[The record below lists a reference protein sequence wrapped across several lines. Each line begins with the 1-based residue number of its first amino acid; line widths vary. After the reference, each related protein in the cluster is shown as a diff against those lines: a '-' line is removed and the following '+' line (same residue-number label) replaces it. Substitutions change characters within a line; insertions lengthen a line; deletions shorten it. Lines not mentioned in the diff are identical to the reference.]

1 VVGCSLNDS
10 KLISSIEKIFSSEM
24 GIKNGQIYALLALWA
39 GQRFSLSDFLLRLTN
54 TLRKGLLFLI
64 FEQYFMGSHNRE
76 FGVQQQLG
84 SLLSLSSHS
93 ELLQELLKRYESNK
107 NPLKTVVRKC
117 MRIQSEQQALKLL
130 TSAFIG
136 ASIAGKT

>member
-1 VVGCSLNDS
+1 
-10 KLISSIEKIFSSEM
+10 M
-24 GIKNGQIYALLALWA
+24 GVKNGQIYLLLALWA
-39 GQRFSLSDFLLRLTN
+39 GQRFCLSDFLLRLTN

-64 FEQYFMGSHNRE
+64 FEQYFMGSLNRE

-84 SLLSLSSHS
+84 SLLSLSSHN
-93 ELLQELLKRYESNK
+93 ELLQELLKRYEYNK

-117 MRIQSEQQALKLL
+117 MGIQSEHQALKLL

-136 ASIAGKT
+136 ACITGKT